1 MKEFKCAGMRN
12 DCDAVLSAPTEER
25 LVELVSLHLRDVH
38 DMTMLS
44 QDNIAEIK
52 KLFTSRATSDA
63 AQVVDR
69 IFEKYNCNAE
79 PECSWRYIAEA
90 ERILTG
96 SSTVHTRELKA
107 A

>member
-1 MKEFKCAGMRN
+1 MKEFVCASMKK
-12 DCDAVLSAPTEER
+12 DCNAVLSAPTEER
-25 LVELVSLHLRDVH
+25 LVELASVHLRDAH
-38 DMTMLS
+38 DITMLS
-44 QDNIAEIK
+44 QDSISEIK
-52 KLFTSRATSDA
+52 KYFTNKAAEDA
-63 AQVVDR
+63 ARVVDR

-96 SSTVHTRELKA
+96 SSTVHTQELKA